1 LRQEPIQSVEL
12 STIAHATEDPNKV
25 DKALQNLL
33 QDIHQQF
40 ARHYLEGH
48 HGNPIVKIE
57 AKLTDENASQ
67 LAYSLVRKLSKSER
81 LTLLRNLQLHS
92 DGDGNLYIRLD
103 KQRLLQGTLQIAE
116 DDPIRVKIKF
126 NRLTGDCKK
135 SMMLFLESD

>member
-1 LRQEPIQSVEL
+1 MRQEPIQSVEL
-12 STIAHATEDPNKV
+12 STIAHATEDPIKV
-25 DKALQNLL
+25 GKALQNLL

-40 ARHYLEGH
+40 TRHYLEGH

-67 LAYSLVRKLSKSER
+67 FACSLVRKLSKSER
-81 LTLLRNLQLHS
+81 LILLRDLKLHS
-92 DGDGNLYIRLD
+92 DDGNLYIRVD
-103 KQRLLQGTLQIAE
+103 KQRLLQGALQIAK

-126 NRLTGDCKK
+126 NRLIGDCKK